1 MPKALKTVK
10 NAKIV
15 KAAKPAKSAR
25 RVVKPQGRRAHA
37 EGSLEGPHARHQG
50 IEGDEANSWRSPA
63 PSWYPR
69 PRTRPPPVRFSVFRV
84 ISAPL
89 PYRRTCPWRPSGLAQ
104 DAIGLCC
111 ADRERPRCLRWAGN
125 AARTS
130 REVQR
135 DWPACRIRFVA
146 DDKRYSCA
154 IEIPKSLGGER
165 RQIIANRETSA
176 YTAKAARGNRQSH
189 LLGRNV

>member
-15 KAAKPAKSAR
+15 KAAKPAKPGTSRCQA
-25 RVVKPQGRRAHA
+25 VDQGRRAHA

-50 IEGDEANSWRSPA
+50 IEGDEAHGWRSPA

-69 PRTRPPPVRFSVFRV
+69 PRTRPPPVKFSVFRV

-89 PYRRTCPWRPSGLAQ
+89 PYRRICPWRPCGLAQ
-104 DAIGLCC
+104 DARGLCC

-125 AARTS
+125 AARKS
-130 REVQR
+130 RELQR
-135 DWPACRIRFVA
+135 DWPACCIRFVA
-146 DDKRYSCA
+146 DDKRYCCA
-154 IEIPKSLGGER
+154 IENQASQWG
-165 RQIIANRETSA
+165 TSA
-176 YTAKAARGNRQSH
+176 NHCESRKLRIY
-189 LLGRNV
+189 GRSCSRK